1 MFNINYLKAEP
12 TTYVLKYRKGKV
24 VSEGAGLSFYYYA
37 PSTTVVAIPLAA
49 QEANFMF
56 RESSKDYQE
65 VTIQGAVTYKVTN
78 PVKLSESLNYALS
91 PDGKDYA
98 SEDPKKLETRMLKLV
113 QVSAREA
120 VQKLNLVECLQETS
134 NIDKKITQQL
144 VNNEMLTSLGITLL
158 DISILAIKPNPDT
171 QRALEATIRE
181 QLLLEADE
189 AIYVRRNAAVHQE
202 RTIKENELE
211 TERAIEQKQQ
221 EMREAEIAAE
231 QRYKSQL
238 RDIEQEEIEGKVE
251 LEKRNNELVD
261 LTVEN
266 AKKEADAKAYGLEAA
281 VNAFKNIDPKNLE
294 ALALAKM
301 TPEQLMAQA
310 FKELANNSG
319 KIGQL
324 NITPDLLESIIG
336 RA

>member
-1 MFNINYLKAEP
+1 MLNINYLKAEP

-24 VSEGAGLSFYYYA
+24 VNEGAGLSFYYYA

-78 PVKLSESLNYALS
+78 PVKLAESLNYALS
-91 PDGKDYA
+91 ADGKNYA
-98 SEDPKKLETRMLKLV
+98 SEDPKKLETRILKLV

-171 QRALEATIRE
+171 QRALEATVRE

-211 TERAIEQKQQ
+211 TERAIEQE
-221 EMREAEIAAE
+221 EM
-231 QRYKSQL
+231 
-238 RDIEQEEIEGKVE
+238 EGKVE

-266 AKKEADAKAYGLEAA
+266 AKKESEAKAYGLEAA
-281 VNAFKNIDPKNLE
+281 VNAFKNIDPKILE
-294 ALALAKM
+294 AMALAKM